1 MVPMDQ
7 PTGAKP
13 PWLTCKASLSQL
25 ATWFGTSGGLI
36 SSIVGTANEIAV
48 STTMGVATLSFP
60 AGGINIYAAAANGGA
75 LFQGYNSTG
84 STRTGYLD
92 FVSGTGGGG
101 GATETVLEND
111 GSTAN
116 DWLSLAA
123 GGVRRLQINGL
134 GNITANAPSSG
145 ATLTLNATGVGEII
159 NTSPNNFGIEVLSN
173 HSVGASFGYYGQ
185 AGTNNTDFAAYFV
198 NAAGTVVYAQ
208 LVGDGGLV
216 LGNISAAHSN
226 GNGTIVVQP
235 TAATDAIFVSGSAGV
250 TGFFV
255 NGALGNGAA
264 GYNASN
270 TSGAAFYNSNTLNA
284 ALVMNSAGTD
294 YGVIGNTT
302 TQVWGLGYTNNV
314 GPLGSWALQWGTNG
328 GEVMIGP
335 AAWASSA
342 FAGPSRATLHL
353 NGTTDNLID
362 FSVNGTNEAYIY
374 GITGELRLL
383 AINPGVITFYP
394 NSVLQWT
401 MGSGLYANA
410 LTAEGNGTINAVGYY
425 LNNVNQL
432 YQNTFTATF
441 ACGGAN
447 PTGTAHYSV
456 AGDSVTITWPAV
468 LGAGSAGSTTLSI
481 SGIPAAIQPAR
492 AQFVPLGSSVVENGG
507 VIPAG
512 GGCFDMLFNA
522 SSGTVNIYQA
532 GSAAAFAGATNR
544 GFANAVSTT
553 YQLS

>member
-1 MVPMDQ
+1 MDQ

-48 STTMGVATLSFP
+48 STVAGVATISFP
-60 AGGINIYAAAANGGA
+60 TNIIIPAAGTGNTLTVGGIIAISSGSN
-75 LFQGYNSTG
+75 TG
-84 STRTGYLD
+84 I
-92 FVSGTGGGG
+92 FGTPLG
-101 GATETVLEND
+101 
-111 GSTAN
+111 
-116 DWLSLAA
+116 A
-123 GGVRRLQINGL
+123 GGVQQSFFQSFTDNNLY
-134 GNITANAPSSG
+134 ITAPSTGTPTGGEIILRSTTGVVISAPSSG

-255 NGALGNGAA
+255 NGALGTGAA

-284 ALVMNSAGTD
+284 ALVMNSAGAD

-302 TQVWGLGYTNNV
+302 TQVWGLGYTNTI

-342 FAGPSRATLHL
+342 FAGSSRATLHL

-374 GITGELRLL
+374 GATGELRLL